1 MLDGVTWDVLQVLP
15 GNTFTSQC
23 LMRSKIVKVFSIA
36 GKNGIQAHASQRKGD
51 KFFRENSCEERCSYG
66 YVCASFSFW
75 KGKLHV
81 KKPLTFKMGSSEK
94 PSQ

>member
-51 KFFRENSCEERCSYG
+51 RFFFMKIAVRSA
-66 YVCASFSFW
+66 V
-75 KGKLHV
+75 L
-81 KKPLTFKMGSSEK
+81 
-94 PSQ
+94 